1 MLEEAKNLK
10 QDEQFVLEFHSKDIE
25 YYASI
30 NIKGKLLFSKSFGEL
45 LDARNVQEIAV
56 GYNKNS
62 TELTEAF
69 LVIDKDQL
77 PSDPTQRY
85 KLKNSGGYKSIQ
97 IERFYK
103 YHNLQGEIVKL
114 KIKEHKSYPGIYV
127 IIIPEESI
135 AGTGI

>member
-1 MLEEAKNLK
+1 MLEKAKNLK
-10 QDEQFVLEFHSKDIE
+10 QDEQFVLEFHSEDIE

-30 NIKGKLLFSKSFGEL
+30 NKKGRLLFSKSFGEL
-45 LDARNVQEIAV
+45 LDAKNVQEIAV

-62 TELTEAF
+62 TEPTEAF

-77 PSDPTQRY
+77 PSDPKQRY
-85 KLKNSGGYKSIQ
+85 KLKNNSGGYKSIQ

-103 YHNLQGEIVKL
+103 YHNLQGDIVKL
-114 KIKEHKSYPGIYV
+114 KIKEYKGYPGIYI

-135 AGTGI
+135 VGGI

>member
-1 MLEEAKNLK
+1 MLEGAKNLK

-30 NIKGKLLFSKSFGEL
+30 NIKGKLVFSKSFGEL
-45 LDARNVQEIAV
+45 LDAKNVQEIAV

-77 PSDPTQRY
+77 PSDPKQRY

-114 KIKEHKSYPGIYV
+114 KIVEYKGYPGIYV

-135 AGTGI
+135 VGGI